1 MAETRY
7 WLIFLCSVA
16 LIVPASADMR
26 EAISSGDA
34 EAVQRL
40 LADGA
45 SPHTVEAPPGQITI
59 GPSPRG
65 RYPTIGLCI
74 YHSQPHLIPL
84 FVDAGANPEGGV
96 CFWVSCT
103 PFMHSAAS
111 GGQIEALRHL
121 IAAGADVDLISPFGF
136 FPGNVAGN
144 SPHTPL
150 AAALVS
156 RQLQAARFLLD
167 NGANPAAQIFA
178 ATDSESMDLLI
189 EYGAPI
195 RGMRIPSMF
204 RPRFNRQFLQL
215 PLAYGA
221 VVDDTSLLD
230 ILTLDDN
237 AHDPEE
243 LEWLL
248 DNGIRIGGTLADLTT
263 ILHFAIERTMSLAVV
278 EALVEAGADLNAV
291 NIDGVTPLMLAR
303 ARNSTDIADYL
314 AEQGGT
320 ESSLPSYEQA
330 IADDDVVVLSS
341 YLDRG
346 LSVDYRRGGCG
357 HPGFPGGPPGPPGR
371 GPGGPIPPTPRPE
384 PPVVI
389 ALQHNALECAR
400 LLVRRGA
407 NLDLRYCDTSPLQVM
422 IEENNLSAVRF
433 LLDHGASLSHHLDT
447 PLHLAARHDS
457 PDVAEL
463 LINAESIA
471 ALNVFGETPLDVAA
485 GETLGLLQQ
494 REAPAGHGVSF
505 WDAIRSGNRD
515 LVEAYRE
522 RGMNLRTREP
532 ASEGNADNLT
542 PLLQALESGQAEIA
556 LLFIKHHENVFA
568 ESTLLEKVRESQLS
582 DVEEYLQN
590 LFRFEIVPVH
600 YWNGYFQIHI
610 DYAGFDD
617 SNRYQLE
624 SSADLGSWE
633 GVEGSIHSF
642 EDSTERIFPIQ
653 MPGKSPKFF
662 RLRRLG
668 E

>member
-1 MAETRY
+1 MKHL
-7 WLIFLCSVA
+7 WIFILCSIA
-16 LIVPASADMR
+16 LIAPASADMR

-34 EAVQRL
+34 EAVQQL
-40 LADGA
+40 LAAGA

-136 FPGNVAGN
+136 FPGNVPRN

-150 AAALVS
+150 ATALGS
-156 RQLQAARFLLD
+156 GQLQAARFLLD

-178 ATDSESMDLLI
+178 ATNTESMDLLI
-189 EYGAPI
+189 EYGAAV
-195 RGMRIPSMF
+195 RGMRIPEIF

-243 LEWLL
+243 LQWLL
-248 DNGIRIGGTLADLTT
+248 DNGIRIGGTLEDLTT
-263 ILHFAIERTMSLAVV
+263 ILHFAIERTMSIAVV
-278 EALVEAGADLNAV
+278 EVLVEAGADLNAV

-346 LSVDYRRGGCG
+346 LNVDYRRGGCG

-384 PPVVI
+384 PPVVM

-433 LLDHGASLSHHLDT
+433 LLDHGASLSHHLDS

-522 RGMNLRTREP
+522 RGLNLETREP

-542 PLLQALESGQAEIA
+542 PLLQAVESGQAEIA

-568 ESTLLEKVRESQLS
+568 ESSLLKKVRESQLS
-582 DVEEYLQN
+582 DVEGYLQN

>member
-1 MAETRY
+1 MKHL
-7 WLIFLCSVA
+7 WIFILCSIA
-16 LIVPASADMR
+16 LIAPASADMR

-34 EAVQRL
+34 EAVQQL
-40 LADGA
+40 LAAGA

-136 FPGNVAGN
+136 FPGNVPRN

-150 AAALVS
+150 ATALGS
-156 RQLQAARFLLD
+156 GQLQAARFLLD

-178 ATDSESMDLLI
+178 ATNTESMDLLI
-189 EYGAPI
+189 EYGAAV
-195 RGMRIPSMF
+195 RGMRIPEIF

-237 AHDPEE
+237 ALNPTGPQSQFDPEE
-243 LEWLL
+243 LEWML
-248 DNGIRIGGTLADLTT
+248 DNGIKIGGTLEDLTT
-263 ILHFAIERTMSLAVV
+263 ILHFAIERTMSIAVV
-278 EALVEAGADLNAV
+278 EVLVEAGADLNAV

-330 IADDDVVVLSS
+330 IVDDDIVALSS
-341 YLDRG
+341 YLDQG
-346 LSVDYRRGGCG
+346 LSVDYRRRGCG
-357 HPGFPGGPPGPPGR
+357 HPGFPEGPPGP
-371 GPGGPIPPTPRPE
+371 GPGEPVPPTPRPE
-384 PPVVI
+384 PPVII
-389 ALQHNALECAR
+389 ALQNNALECAR

-407 NLDLRYCDTSPLQVM
+407 NLNLQYCNTSPLQLM
-422 IEENNLSAVRF
+422 IEENNLSGVRF

-447 PLHLAARHDS
+447 PLHLAARHDIL
-457 PDVAEL
+457 DVAGHM
-463 LINAESIA
+463 ASADAMA
-471 ALNVFGETPLDVAA
+471 ALNAFGATPLDVAT
-485 GETLGLLQQ
+485 GETLNLLQQ
-494 REAPAGHGVSF
+494 RQAPAGHGVSF
-505 WDAIRSGNRD
+505 WDAIRTGNLELVKAYQEDGLD
-515 LVEAYRE
+515 LQTV
-522 RGMNLRTREP
+522 EP
-532 ASEGNADNLT
+532 ASEGNTGNLT
-542 PLLQALESGQAEIA
+542 PLIQAMKSRQVEIA
-556 LLFIKHHENVFA
+556 LYLIGHHENVFA
-568 ESTLLEKVRESQLS
+568 ESNLLEAARESQLS
-582 DVEEYLQN
+582 DLVE
-590 LFRFEIVPVH
+590 
-600 YWNGYFQIHI
+600 YFQI
-610 DYAGFDD
+610 
-617 SNRYQLE
+617 
-624 SSADLGSWE
+624 
-633 GVEGSIHSF
+633 
-642 EDSTERIFPIQ
+642 
-653 MPGKSPKFF
+653 
-662 RLRRLG
+662 
-668 E
+668 